1 MKSMMS
7 KTYRV
12 VWEIDIDADTPLEAA
27 KEAISIQRDKG
38 SEATCFYV
46 VDSPEENASFA
57 SYSDMALGHCGDQAR
72 MFSVDTQEDDDD
84 AVTIIR

>member
-27 KEAISIQRDKG
+27 KEAVSIQHDKG
-38 SEATCFYV
+38 SAATCFYV
-46 VDSPEENASFA
+46 VYSPEGHVSA
-57 SYSDMALGHCGDQAR
+57 YSDRVLGHCTDHAR
-72 MFSVDTQEDDDD
+72 LYSVDTAEEDDD
-84 AVTIIR
+84 AVTILK

>member
-12 VWEIDIDADTPLEAA
+12 VWEIDIDADTPLAAA

-38 SEATCFYV
+38 SEATYFYV
-46 VDSPEENASFA
+46 VYSPEGHVSA
-57 SYSDMALGHCGDQAR
+57 YSDRVLGHCTGHAR
-72 MFSVDTQEDDDD
+72 LYSVDTAEEDAD
-84 AVTIIR
+84 AVVSLK

>member
-27 KEAISIQRDKG
+27 KEAISIQRDTG
-38 SEATCFYV
+38 STATYFYV
-46 VDSPEENASFA
+46 VYSPEGHVSA
-57 SYSDMALGHCGDQAR
+57 YSDRVLGHCADPVR
-72 MFSVDTQEDDDD
+72 LYSVDTAEEEDD
-84 AVTIIR
+84 AVIILK